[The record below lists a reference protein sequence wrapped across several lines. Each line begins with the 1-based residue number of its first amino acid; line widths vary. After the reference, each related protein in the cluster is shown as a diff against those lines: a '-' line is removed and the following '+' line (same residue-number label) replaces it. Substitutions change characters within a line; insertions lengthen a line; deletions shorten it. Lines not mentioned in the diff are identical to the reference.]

1 MTPLGMLSATSSS
14 GLAAYQRILGQPA
27 ESGAGNP
34 SPGGSGQSF
43 GAVLGKAIESTI
55 QQGSSAETQAR
66 QGLAGEGNMTQVV
79 TSVAQAQLALQTAAT
94 IRDRLIQAYQSIA
107 NMPI

>member
-1 MTPLGMLSATSSS
+1 MTPLGLLPATSSS

-27 ESGAGNP
+27 GEALGNASGAGSN
-34 SPGGSGQSF
+34 QSF
-43 GAVLGKAIESTI
+43 GSVLGKAIESTI
-55 QQGSSAETQAR
+55 QQGSNAEIQAR
-66 QGLAGEGNMTQVV
+66 QGLAGEGNLTQVV
-79 TSVAQAQLALQTAAT
+79 TSVAQAQLALQTAST